1 MSSPDRTPGEK
12 RIVEVERA
20 RSVPREYDRSAARE
34 RNRAGRAPRA
44 ALIGGSA
51 LLTAIV
57 LTGCDSVVGIPE
69 ESPPQAAVRTT
80 PPAALPTTPP
90 PSTSALPPV
99 PADAPP
105 VGAVAGL
112 PAAAPAMQR
121 WAADLRSHTIAEMQE
136 KCWSIAP
143 RNVAEMYEDQQA
155 VLTALAQPGTVTE
168 DAVVWKSPTTTVAV
182 QRAEIA
188 TGYACP
194 RVATAGAEI
203 AYNDADARHTVR
215 RYLSRFVGSPLD
227 PADKEGDYPLIC
239 KASPATW
246 DPKGT
251 GRPSPAPLANNQ
263 GALTGATEFADQQIR
278 SEQVN
283 TDYIAVL
290 VPVTNSSGVTQTR
303 TFTLRSGTDG
313 YCIGDVSP

>member
-1 MSSPDRTPGEK
+1 MSCPDRMPGEK

-34 RNRAGRAPRA
+34 RNRAERATRA
-44 ALIGGSA
+44 ALIGASA
-51 LLTAIV
+51 LIAAIA

-69 ESPPQAAVRTT
+69 ESPPQAAARTT
-80 PPAALPTTPP
+80 PPAAVPTVPP

-112 PAAAPAMQR
+112 PAAAPAMRR
-121 WAADLRSHTIAEMQE
+121 WAADLRSHTIAEMQA
-136 KCWSIAP
+136 KCWTIAP

-168 DAVVWKSPTTTVAV
+168 DAVVWKSPTTTVAA

-283 TDYIAVL
+283 TEYIAVL
-290 VPVTNSSGVTQTR
+290 VPVTNSSGVTQAR

>member
-1 MSSPDRTPGEK
+1 M
-12 RIVEVERA
+12 ERA
-20 RSVPREYDRSAARE
+20 RPASREYDRTTRDRDRAAATR
-34 RNRAGRAPRA
+34 RTRA
-44 ALIGGSA
+44 ALIGGLA
-51 LLTAIV
+51 LVGAV
-57 LTGCDSVVGIPE
+57 AVTGCDSVVGIPD
-69 ESPPQAAVRTT
+69 ESAPQAAVRTT
-80 PPAALPTTPP
+80 PPAAVPAAAP

-112 PAAAPAMQR
+112 PAAAPAVQR
-121 WAADLRSHTIAEMQE
+121 WAADLQTRTVAELQE
-136 KCWSIAP
+136 KCWTIAP
-143 RNVAEMYEDQQA
+143 KNVADMYANPQA
-155 VLTALAQPGTVTE
+155 ILAALTQPGTTVDNT
-168 DAVVWKSPTTTVAV
+168 VVWTNATTTVAV
-182 QRAEIA
+182 DRAEVA

-215 RYLSRFVGSPLD
+215 RYLSRFVGTPLD
-227 PADKEGDYPLIC
+227 TADKEGDYPLIC

-283 TDYIAVL
+283 TEYIAVL

-303 TFTLRSGTDG
+303 TFTLRSGPEG
-313 YCIGDVSP
+313 YCIGDISP

>member
-1 MSSPDRTPGEK
+1 MSSPDRTSGEK

-34 RNRAGRAPRA
+34 RNRAGRATRA
-44 ALIGGSA
+44 ALACGSA
-51 LLTAIV
+51 LIAAIA

-69 ESPPQAAVRTT
+69 ETPPQAAVRTT
-80 PPAALPTTPP
+80 PPTAVPATPP
-90 PSTSALPPV
+90 PSSSALPPV
-99 PADAPP
+99 PADAPA
-105 VGAVAGL
+105 VGAVAGV
-112 PAAAPAMQR
+112 PAAAPAMRR
-121 WAADLRSHTIAEMQE
+121 WAADLRSHTIAEMQD
-136 KCWSIAP
+136 KCWTIAP
-143 RNVAEMYEDQQA
+143 RNVAEMYGDQQA
-155 VLTALAQPGTVTE
+155 VLTALAHPGTAGE

-182 QRAEIA
+182 QRAEIE

-215 RYLSRFVGSPLD
+215 RYLSRFVGTPLD

-239 KASPATW
+239 KASPASW

-263 GALTGATEFADQQIR
+263 GVLTGAAEFADQQIR

>member
-1 MSSPDRTPGEK
+1 MT
-12 RIVEVERA
+12 
-20 RSVPREYDRSAARE
+20 
-34 RNRAGRAPRA
+34 RA
-44 ALIGGSA
+44 ALVGGSA
-51 LLTAIV
+51 LIAAIA
-57 LTGCDSVVGIPE
+57 LSGCDSVVGIPE

-80 PPAALPTTPP
+80 PPAAVPTTPP

-112 PAAAPAMQR
+112 PAAATAMQR
-121 WAADLRSHTIAEMQE
+121 WAADLRSHTIAEMQD
-136 KCWSIAP
+136 KCWTIAP
-143 RNVAEMYEDQQA
+143 KNVADMYADQQA
-155 VLTALAQPGTVTE
+155 VFTALAQPGTTTE
-168 DAVVWKSPTTTVAV
+168 DAVVWKSSATTVAV
-182 QRAEIA
+182 PRAELDS
-188 TGYACP
+188 GYACP
-194 RVATAGAEI
+194 RVATDGTEV

-215 RYLSRFVGSPLD
+215 RYLSRFVGTPLD
-227 PADKEGDYPLIC
+227 PADMEGDYPLIC

-303 TFTLRSGTDG
+303 TFTLRSGPDG
-313 YCIGDVSP
+313 YCIGDISP

>member
-1 MSSPDRTPGEK
+1 M
-12 RIVEVERA
+12 
-20 RSVPREYDRSAARE
+20 
-34 RNRAGRAPRA
+34 
-44 ALIGGSA
+44 IGGSA
-51 LLTAIV
+51 LIATIALA
-57 LTGCDSVVGIPE
+57 GCDSVVGIPE
-69 ESPPQAAVRTT
+69 ESAPQAAVRTT
-80 PPAALPTTPP
+80 PPAAVPAAPP

-105 VGAVAGL
+105 VGVVPGL
-112 PAAAPAMQR
+112 PAAATAVQR
-121 WAADLRSHTIAEMQE
+121 WAVDLRSHTIAELQE
-136 KCWSIAP
+136 KCWTIAP
-143 RNVAEMYEDQQA
+143 RNVAEMYQDQEA
-155 VLTALAQPGTVTE
+155 ILTALAQPGTATE
-168 DAVVWKSPTTTVAV
+168 EGVVWKSSATTVAV
-182 QRAEIA
+182 DRAGIE

-203 AYNDADARHTVR
+203 SYNDADARHTVR
-215 RYLSRFVGSPLD
+215 RYLSRFVGTPLD
-227 PADKEGDYPLIC
+227 AADKEGDYPLIC

-303 TFTLRSGTDG
+303 TFTLRSGPDG

>member
-1 MSSPDRTPGEK
+1 MT
-12 RIVEVERA
+12 
-20 RSVPREYDRSAARE
+20 
-34 RNRAGRAPRA
+34 RA
-44 ALIGGSA
+44 ALVGGSVLLAAIA
-51 LLTAIV
+51 LS
-57 LTGCDSVVGIPE
+57 GCDSVVGIPE
-69 ESPPQAAVRTT
+69 ESAPQAAVRTT
-80 PPAALPTTPP
+80 LPAAVAATPP

-105 VGAVAGL
+105 VGVVAGL
-112 PAAAPAMQR
+112 PAAAPVMQR
-121 WAADLRSHTIAEMQE
+121 WAADLRSHTVAEMQD
-136 KCWSIAP
+136 KCWTIAP
-143 RNVAEMYEDQQA
+143 KNVADMYADQQA
-155 VLTALAQPGTVTE
+155 VLTALAQPGTTTE
-168 DAVVWKSPTTTVAV
+168 DAVVWKSQDTTVAV

-188 TGYACP
+188 SGYACP
-194 RVATAGAEI
+194 RVAAEGAEI

-215 RYLSRFVGSPLD
+215 RYLSRFVGTPLD

-251 GRPSPAPLANNQ
+251 GRPSVAPLANNQ
-263 GALTGATEFADQQIR
+263 GVLTGVTEFADQQIR

-303 TFTLRSGTDG
+303 TFTLHSGPDG
-313 YCIGDVSP
+313 YCIGDISP

>member
-1 MSSPDRTPGEK
+1 MSSPDRTSGEK

-20 RSVPREYDRSAARE
+20 RSAPREYDRSAARE
-34 RNRAGRAPRA
+34 RNRAGRWTRA
-44 ALIGGSA
+44 ALVGGSTLIA
-51 LLTAIV
+51 AIA

-69 ESPPQAAVRTT
+69 QSPPRAAVRTT
-80 PPAALPTTPP
+80 PQAAPPTTPP
-90 PSTSALPPV
+90 PSTSALAPV
-99 PADAPP
+99 PAYAPP

-112 PAAAPAMQR
+112 PAAAAAVQR

-136 KCWSIAP
+136 KCWTIAP
-143 RNVAEMYEDQQA
+143 KNVAEMYTDQQA
-155 VLTALAQPGTVTE
+155 VLTALAQPGTATAE
-168 DAVVWKSPTTTVAV
+168 AVVWTSPTTTVAV

-203 AYNDADARHTVR
+203 AYNDADARHSVR
-215 RYLSRFVGSPLD
+215 RYLSRFVGTPLD
-227 PADKEGDYPLIC
+227 PADKEGDYPLVC

-263 GALTGATEFADQQIR
+263 GALTGATDFADQQIR

-283 TDYIAVL
+283 TEYIAVL
-290 VPVTNSSGVTQTR
+290 VPVTSSSGVTQTR

>member
-1 MSSPDRTPGEK
+1 
-12 RIVEVERA
+12 VERA
-20 RSVPREYDRSAARE
+20 RSAPREYDRSAARE
-34 RNRAGRAPRA
+34 RNRASGGPAPRA
-44 ALIGGSA
+44 ALVGGSVLIAAIA
-51 LLTAIV
+51 LS
-57 LTGCDSVVGIPE
+57 GCDSVVGIPE
-69 ESPPQAAVRTT
+69 ESAPQAAVRTT
-80 PPAALPTTPP
+80 PPAAVPTTPP

-112 PAAAPAMQR
+112 PAAVTAMQR
-121 WAADLRSHTIAEMQE
+121 WAADLRSHTIAEMQD
-136 KCWSIAP
+136 KCWTIAP
-143 RNVAEMYEDQQA
+143 KNVADMYADQQA
-155 VLTALAQPGTVTE
+155 VFTALAQPGTTTE
-168 DAVVWKSPTTTVAV
+168 DAVVWRSPATTVAV
-182 QRAEIA
+182 PRAELES
-188 TGYACP
+188 GYACP
-194 RVATAGAEI
+194 RVATEGAEI

-215 RYLSRFVGSPLD
+215 RYLSRFVGTPLD

-263 GALTGATEFADQQIR
+263 GVLTGATEFADQQIR

-303 TFTLRSGTDG
+303 TFTLRSGPDG
-313 YCIGDVSP
+313 YCIGDISP